1 MSRRLPEPTPIRRL
15 VVVDGHV
22 RWHDA
27 PSTDLPTNETLIR
40 LLGDIATDAEPH
52 PVDWPRAD
60 DSRLPVVVT
69 AHRLVGIAGDAVLYE
84 VGSPSGDGED
94 DFDPHQRWRLSRL
107 EALTK
112 VGTWT
117 WDLSD
122 NSVAWSDA
130 LLRLFGLPDGMNLD
144 YPTYRSMLHPDDVP
158 MIEET
163 LDRALA
169 EGTAF
174 SYTHRMFLS
183 TPHSERI
190 FECYGEVITE
200 DGRPVRVLGTA
211 QDITEQHRAR
221 TQLAYLAAHDPLTG
235 LSNRRRIT
243 DRVAACATDD
253 GGGALLLIDIDHFKD
268 INDLRGHA
276 AGDQVMRT
284 LAQRLAG
291 EVEPDML
298 LGRLGGDEFA
308 VVVPGRSA
316 DSAVRF
322 ADQLCR
328 VISRPPVVIGNSTVQ
343 VTASIGVADI
353 APGSDYEVTVAR
365 ADLALYKA
373 KDAGRNRA
381 RVFATDHYD
390 EAVHRV
396 SVLQR
401 VATALDEGTMRLHV
415 QPILALDNATPD
427 GPPVVAHE
435 VLIRLADGID
445 PPIPPGE
452 FLPAAE
458 RTDLILRLDRWVI
471 EQAIGALAT
480 SPARERNLRLDVN
493 ISGRSVA
500 DPELGDWILGI
511 LARSGVAPGRL
522 GVEITETA
530 AIASVDA
537 ARKLATTLVTAG
549 CGFALDDFGAG
560 FGSFSHLKHLPFTAV
575 KIDGEFIAHIDSDPV
590 DLALVESVVMV
601 AGRLGMRTVAEHVD
615 REALVT
621 TLRALGVDH
630 AQGFHLGRP
639 VPLNDL
645 LQTLASDEESS

>member
-1 MSRRLPEPTPIRRL
+1 MRGRPSETTPVRRL
-15 VVVDGHV
+15 VIVDGDV
-22 RWHDA
+22 RWCDV
-27 PSTDLPTNETLIR
+27 PSVDVPTNHALVR
-40 LLGDIATDAEPH
+40 MLGGVTTDAEPH
-52 PVDWPRAD
+52 PVDWPLSD
-60 DSRLPVVVT
+60 GSRVPVVVT
-69 AHRLVGIAGDAVLYE
+69 AHRLVGSGGDAVLYE
-84 VGSPSGDGED
+84 IDAPSDDGDD
-94 DFDPHQRWRLSRL
+94 LDQHQQWRLSRL

-122 NSVAWSDA
+122 NSVSWSEA
-130 LLRLFGLPDGMNLD
+130 LLRLFGLPEGISLD

-158 MIEET
+158 TIEQT

-169 EGTAF
+169 EGTPF
-174 SYTHRMFLS
+174 SYTHRMFLADLR
-183 TPHSERI
+183 SERV
-190 FECYGEVITE
+190 FECYGEVIT
-200 DGRPVRVLGTA
+200 DNGRPIRVLGTA

-221 TQLAYLAAHDPLTG
+221 AQLAYLADHDPLTG

-243 DRVAACATDD
+243 DRVADCAARDH
-253 GGGALLLIDIDHFKD
+253 GGALLLIDVDHFKD

-284 LAQRLAG
+284 LAQRLAD

-308 VVVPGRSA
+308 VVLPGWSIEA
-316 DSAVRF
+316 AAGF
-322 ADQLCR
+322 ADRLCR
-328 VISRPPVVIGNSTVQ
+328 VISGPAVVIEDSTLHI
-343 VTASIGVADI
+343 TASIGVADI

-381 RVFATDHYD
+381 RVFASNHYD
-390 EAVHRV
+390 EAAHRV

-401 VATALDEGTMRLHV
+401 VATALDEGAMRLHV
-415 QPILALDNATPD
+415 QPILALDGW
-427 GPPVVAHE
+427 GPEGPTTVAHE
-435 VLIRLADGID
+435 VLIRLADDVD
-445 PPIPPGE
+445 PPMGPAD

-471 EQAIGALAT
+471 EQAVAALAT
-480 SPARERNLRLDVN
+480 PQARRRALRLDVN

-500 DPELGDWILGI
+500 DPELGDWILGV
-511 LARSGVAPGRL
+511 LARSGVEPYRL

-575 KIDGEFIAHIDSDPV
+575 KIDGEFIAHVDTDPV
-590 DLALVESVVMV
+590 DRALVESVVMV
-601 AGRLGMRTVAEHVD
+601 ARRLGMQTVAERVD

-621 TLRALGVDH
+621 TLRALGIDQ

-639 VPLNDL
+639 VPLADL
-645 LQTLASDEESS
+645 LRVLESDEESS